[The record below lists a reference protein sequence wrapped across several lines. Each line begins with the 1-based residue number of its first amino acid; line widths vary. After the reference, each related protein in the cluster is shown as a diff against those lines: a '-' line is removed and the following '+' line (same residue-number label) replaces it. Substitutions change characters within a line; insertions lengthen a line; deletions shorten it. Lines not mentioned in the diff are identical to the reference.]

1 MPHDAAKK
9 KKKKSMTSFGSVYQ
23 NYNHPDPVSSLPYR
37 YFPTLQNDT
46 GGHLD
51 CFLFAITVRAAV
63 NILVQSDE
71 FFPK

>member
-1 MPHDAAKK
+1 M
-9 KKKKSMTSFGSVYQ
+9 
-23 NYNHPDPVSSLPYR
+23 
-37 YFPTLQNDT
+37 LQNDT

-51 CFLFAITVRAAV
+51 CSLFAITVRAAV